1 MNIYLPI
8 AELSINIFTL
18 LGLGFIIGYLSGL
31 FGVGGGFLMTPM
43 LIFLGIPS
51 PIAVGSG
58 ANMVVASSISGML
71 AHWHRR
77 NVDFKMGM
85 VLLVGGLIGSTFG
98 AFIFQWLSAIGQID
112 FIIRLSYV
120 VFLSIIG
127 ILMFGESLKAIF
139 INWYNKRHRKSIK
152 KKLHHHNFLHHLP
165 FKMRFHR
172 SGLYISAILPLL
184 IGVFVGILSSIMGVG
199 GGFVMVPAMIYL
211 LGMPT
216 NIVVGTSLF
225 QILFVAANATF
236 FQAYLNQTVDI
247 MLAFLLLIGSVVG
260 AQYGTK
266 LTMRLKSEQLR
277 ILLALIVLFI
287 AGKMAIALFIQPD
300 NLFTL
305 EFLSNE

>member
-1 MNIYLPI
+1 MSIYLPI
-8 AELSINIFTL
+8 AELSMNIFTL

-71 AHWHRR
+71 AHWHRK
-77 NVDFKMGM
+77 NVDFKMGA
-85 VLLVGGLIGSTFG
+85 VLLTGGLMGSTLG

-120 VFLSIIG
+120 LFLGVIG
-127 ILMFGESLKAIF
+127 VLMFIESLKAIF
-139 INWYNKRHRKSIK
+139 VNFYNRLYRKNIR

-172 SGLYISAILPLL
+172 SGLYISAILPIL
-184 IGVFVGILSSIMGVG
+184 IGVFVGMLSSIMGVG

-247 MLAFLLLIGSVVG
+247 ILAFLLLIGSVVG

-277 ILLALIVLFI
+277 ILLAIIVLVI
-287 AGKMAIALFIQPD
+287 AVKMAIALFVQPD
-300 NLFTL
+300 DIFTL
-305 EFLSNE
+305 ELIND